1 MSSKI
6 DANEMQK
13 LIDGELDLP
22 ATRQLLTSL
31 DAKSDQWRRIAT
43 AFVEDRIWQR
53 SFQQLE
59 QESNPSKIDPPK
71 PETAAKANL
80 DRTSTSAS
88 FPSWLALAAGLL
100 LAAGVGYFARS
111 GLSLNRSADQS
122 NLGNSIAKSSVAVG
136 SPDDRVNTKDVTLTD
151 LTPEYELELT
161 DAMGI
166 GKSSVP
172 IYSARRLNQLP
183 QSQRNVF
190 AATGPSEQDIQ
201 QLRQSGYRLQQ
212 DVDYLSGRL
221 KDGRTFVVP
230 VQTINL
236 SSGQ

>member
-6 DANEMQK
+6 DENELQK
-13 LIDGELDLP
+13 LVDGELDLP

-31 DAKSDQWRRIAT
+31 DAKSDQWRRIAM

-59 QESNPSKIDPPK
+59 QKSVASNIDPPK

-80 DRTSTSAS
+80 DRTSTSAG
-88 FPSWLALAAGLL
+88 FPSWLALTAGLL
-100 LAAGVGYFARS
+100 LAAGVGYFAGS
-111 GLSLNRSADQS
+111 G
-122 NLGNSIAKSSVAVG
+122 VAVNETASSTTG
-136 SPDDRVNTKDVTLTD
+136 LVADNHQTDPTVGAADVDQTLAG

-183 QSQRNVF
+183 PSQRNVF
-190 AATGPSEQDIQ
+190 AAAGPSEQEIRR
-201 QLRQSGYRLQQ
+201 LRQSGYRLQQ

-221 KDGRTFVVP
+221 EDGRTFVVP
-230 VQTINL
+230 VQTINF

>member
-1 MSSKI
+1 M
-6 DANEMQK
+6 
-13 LIDGELDLP
+13 
-22 ATRQLLTSL
+22 
-31 DAKSDQWRRIAT
+31 
-43 AFVEDRIWQR
+43 
-53 SFQQLE
+53 
-59 QESNPSKIDPPK
+59 
-71 PETAAKANL
+71 
-80 DRTSTSAS
+80 
-88 FPSWLALAAGLL
+88 
-100 LAAGVGYFARS
+100 
-111 GLSLNRSADQS
+111 
-122 NLGNSIAKSSVAVG
+122 
-136 SPDDRVNTKDVTLTD
+136 NTKDVTLTD

-190 AATGPSEQDIQ
+190 AATGPSEQEIQ